1 MAGRDRSTKAHAK
14 SIGAQGWPAQY
25 FVGGM
30 MKAVVVRETGD
41 VDVLRVQ
48 DLPRPIP
55 LPREVV
61 IQIAA
66 CGVCTLDVSTR
77 RGTYRRGVE
86 LPLIPGHEI
95 SGRIVDVGSEVGE
108 FKCGD
113 RVATTQRFSICGHCR
128 LCRSGHETLCAKRR
142 FLGQQGFRGGYAE
155 YVSVQV
161 DNVAKVPDDVS
172 DEHAAIAACA
182 IGTSL
187 NAVRDVGQ
195 VSIGERVM
203 ITGAGGGLGIHAVQL
218 ARAAGAW
225 VVAQTTSREKA
236 NLLSELGAHEVL
248 VRRRVKIN

>member
-1 MAGRDRSTKAHAK
+1 
-14 SIGAQGWPAQY
+14 
-25 FVGGM
+25 
-30 MKAVVVRETGD
+30 
-41 VDVLRVQ
+41 
-48 DLPRPIP
+48 
-55 LPREVV
+55 
-61 IQIAA
+61 
-66 CGVCTLDVSTR
+66 
-77 RGTYRRGVE
+77 
-86 LPLIPGHEI
+86 
-95 SGRIVDVGSEVGE
+95 
-108 FKCGD
+108 
-113 RVATTQRFSICGHCR
+113 
-128 LCRSGHETLCAKRR
+128 LCAKRR